1 MMHSTESIEPA
12 AGSVAASEIHARV
25 DRLLM
30 EQGEYAPLE
39 LLLAMDLLDYE
50 DYRAWREG
58 IFHALDGLLAEDA
71 GRIGELIREAGFWA
85 ERLELKPEAV
95 EYHGWK
101 EGAGTVLV
109 LSSDPE
115 LDRLLRTRFRRG
127 GADGQADLFLDT
139 APARAVTRLADALA
153 AGDAARA
160 WEELAGLDRLDPG
173 HRRGG
178 NARTL
183 IGALGLPPPIGTGE
197 GYERLKIMEREWAPA
212 ASDLLGSR
220 ARDFLVP
227 FWRGI
232 GRALE
237 GGGYD
242 PGYPERHA
250 SRAYREGLDWEST
263 RRSVLAVPE
272 PDRGTDLFA
281 RLAEA
286 CWRLRDRPGAIEAWF
301 ALCGS
306 APQDFGAV
314 VNAPGFPDG
323 NLKAAWKAALEQD
336 LEPETACRWLPSW
349 MLLEDPGLAGV
360 LKPNGGGDP
369 ASRAFETIR
378 SLLRHPEPDA
388 RGLEL
393 RAELKVIH
401 PGLLERFLEER

>member
-1 MMHSTESIEPA
+1 MEKL
-12 AGSVAASEIHARV
+12 V
-25 DRLLM
+25 M
-30 EQGEYAPLE
+30 EQGQYVPLE

-58 IFHALDGLLAEDA
+58 FFHALDGLLAEDA
-71 GRIGELIREAGFWA
+71 GRIGELVGEAGSWA
-85 ERLELKPEAV
+85 ERLELEPETV

-115 LDRLLRTRFRRG
+115 LDRLLRTRYRRVRG
-127 GADGQADLFLDT
+127 KEQTDLFLDT
-139 APARAVTRLADALA
+139 APARAVTKLADALA
-153 AGDAARA
+153 AGDASGAR
-160 WEELAGLDRLDPG
+160 EGLADLDRLDPG
-173 HRRGG
+173 HRLGDHAG
-178 NARTL
+178 TL
-183 IGALGLPPPIGTGE
+183 IGALGLSAPGNTDE
-197 GYERLKIMEREWAPA
+197 GYAHLEKMEREWAPA
-212 ASDLLGSR
+212 ARDLLGSR

-237 GGGYD
+237 GGEYD
-242 PGYPERHA
+242 PGYPDCHA
-250 SRAYREGLDWEST
+250 SRAYREGLDWEGVK
-263 RRSVLAVPE
+263 RSVHAEPEFDRE
-272 PDRGTDLFA
+272 PDLLA

-306 APQDFGAV
+306 APRDFGAV

-323 NLKAAWKAALEQD
+323 NLCAAWKAALEWD
-336 LEPETACRWLPSW
+336 PEPETACRWLPSW

-360 LKPNGGGDP
+360 LRPDNGGDP

-378 SLLRHPEPDA
+378 NLLRHPEPDA

-393 RAELKVIH
+393 RAGLKAIH
-401 PGLLERFLEER
+401 PDLMERFLEKR